1 MCETNDS
8 LPIGARVWP
17 LCDSSAASDIDEV
30 WDDSELLA
38 HYEQV
43 ELQVRAQVEAFRAG
57 RAAVPSRRRRKNHT
71 TRTKRKEKLK
81 LELPVA
87 PSDNLHTA
95 SSSCPLDVQQADPTT
110 GASVLS
116 PVYPW
121 LLPNVELP
129 SEFLALQ
136 QSAYTTFTAVIVS
149 LHRDCNTRLPPR
161 LSLVACSH
169 FSCVRHNQTMGA
181 STGTNLCYVPPSPP
195 QALQFP
201 CITEAALAATASTT
215 AVTANSEFDTA
226 ALLRAWYEA
235 GYAMGQAHAEQV
247 LGVRK
252 GKSVS
257 TIGTGN
263 SSLEQ

>member
-8 LPIGARVWP
+8 IPIGARVWP
-17 LCDSSAASDIDEV
+17 PCDSSAASDIDEV

-95 SSSCPLDVQQADPTT
+95 SSSCPLDAQQADPTT

-136 QSAYTTFTAVIVS
+136 QSAYTS
-149 LHRDCNTRLPPR
+149 QC
-161 LSLVACSH
+161 C
-169 FSCVRHNQTMGA
+169 SCVRHNQTMGA

-201 CITEAALAATASTT
+201 CITETALAATASTT